1 MGRNFLTTEGDI
13 VSDSKTAVREY
24 IAENFLM
31 GHSDIQLEDT
41 TSFLEMGLL
50 DSTGVIE
57 LVSFLEE
64 EFGIQVED
72 GDILPENLD
81 SIESIS
87 RYVDS
92 KAG

>member
-1 MGRNFLTTEGDI
+1 MADI
-13 VSDSKTAVREY
+13 KAAVREY

-31 GHSDIQLEDT
+31 GQSDIQVDDT
-41 TSFLEMGLL
+41 TSFLEIGLL

-72 GDILPENLD
+72 DEISPDNLD
-81 SIESIS
+81 S
-87 RYVDS
+87 VDS
-92 KAG
+92 IAKYVESKTG